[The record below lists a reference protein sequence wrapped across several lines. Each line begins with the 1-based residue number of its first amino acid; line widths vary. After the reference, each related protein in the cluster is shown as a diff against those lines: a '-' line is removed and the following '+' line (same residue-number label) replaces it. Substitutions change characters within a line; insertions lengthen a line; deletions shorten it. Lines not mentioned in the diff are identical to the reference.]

1 MGYHVLKTHGSPA
14 VFLPRTLSPALE
26 PPYAQRHWR
35 QGKQDLDFL
44 YIALGLVGL
53 YFGAE
58 WLVAGA
64 VATARRLGISPLIAS
79 IVIVG
84 FGTSLP
90 ELLVSVRAALTGSPG
105 IALGNVVGSN
115 IANILLIVGAAA
127 VIFPISGWDRNV
139 RRDAAVMTG
148 SSVLLLFLVQY
159 EIIGRV
165 AGLVLLALLALFLF
179 RTYRFAAASDTTPEL
194 PEDGASPVWKMT
206 LQIAA
211 GLLALIAGAE
221 LLIRGATEL
230 ATHFGISDA
239 VVGLTVVA
247 LGTSLPELATAI
259 VAAVKRHSD
268 VAIGNVTGSCI
279 FNILCILGATGAIA
293 PLPVPEGFATFDVP
307 VMLAATV
314 FFTAMLFFAPK
325 FHRATGAAMLV
336 AYGGY
341 IWALV

>member
-1 MGYHVLKTHGSPA
+1 M
-14 VFLPRTLSPALE
+14 
-26 PPYAQRHWR
+26 
-35 QGKQDLDFL
+35 DFL
-44 YIALGLVGL
+44 FIALGLVGL

-58 WLVAGA
+58 WLVSGA
-64 VATARRLGISPLIAS
+64 VATARRVGISPLVAS

-90 ELLVSVRAALTGSPG
+90 ELLVSVRAALAGAPG

-115 IANILLIVGAAA
+115 IANILLIVGVAA

-139 RRDAAVMTG
+139 RRDAATMTA
-148 SSVLLLFLVQY
+148 SAVFLLFLVQY
-159 EIIGRV
+159 DVIGRV

-179 RTYRFAAASDTTPEL
+179 RTYRFAVATETGPEL
-194 PEDGASPVWKMT
+194 PADGAIPVRKMT
-206 LQIAA
+206 VLIIA
-211 GLLALIAGAE
+211 GLALLVVGAE

-230 ATHFGISDA
+230 ASHFGISDA

-247 LGTSLPELATAI
+247 LGTSLPELATAV
-259 VAAVKRHSD
+259 VAALKRHSD

-279 FNILCILGATGAIA
+279 FNVLCIIGATGAIA
-293 PLPVPEGFATFDVP
+293 PLPVPQGFASFDVP

-314 FFTAMLFFAPK
+314 FFALMLFFAPK
-325 FHRATGAAMLV
+325 FHRATGVVMMA

-341 IWALV
+341 IWTLV